1 MSSRPRHTA
10 ANDVAPPLPHS
21 IEAER
26 AVLGS
31 VLLDAS
37 ALTVARDDEQLQAE
51 HFFLRENLRVYSRMV
66 ELREKNVPV
75 DLVTILD
82 DLERV
87 GDLENA
93 GGTSYISGLADGL
106 PRVNNVAHY
115 ARIVKQRAVLRSLI
129 HSASSIQEEA
139 FAASDDADVILDR
152 FDVILQQL
160 RKASRSNAWRQ
171 KFHTV
176 DELPD
181 GGVVHLIENILPEG
195 VGFVG
200 GLSGTG
206 KTWFCLSM
214 ARGLTT
220 GQKFLGVWSVPEL
233 QNVLY
238 LCPEMGAKAF
248 KRRCRRMGIGGE
260 RFRCQTIADGAA
272 LDLAD
277 SVLLAAVRELHPVIF
292 LDTSIRFSSAE
303 NENSAGENRALVRAI
318 FALLRTGAKA
328 VICLHHRGKDAAR
341 SKADELTL
349 ENTLRG
355 TTDLGAIAD
364 VVFGLKYDQLDGGHS
379 PYLKESK
386 KLVRLHISCVKA
398 RDFTPVENF
407 RIQLNPFLDQ
417 HGDFA
422 VLVDQPQH
430 SLPDVDRL
438 VAAIQDNPKATKI
451 RLQEL
456 TGIGRNKI
464 SKLAATVNWHYKPLT
479 GWTHG

>member
-1 MSSRPRHTA
+1 VSTRP
-10 ANDVAPPLPHS
+10 ANDTALVLPHS
-21 IEAER
+21 IEGER

-31 VLLDAS
+31 ILLDVS
-37 ALTVARDDEQLQAE
+37 ALSVAADVERLQPD
-51 HFFLRENLRVYSRMV
+51 HFFLRQNFHVYRNMLDLRA
-66 ELREKNVPV
+66 KNVPV
-75 DLVTILD
+75 DIVTVLD
-82 DLERV
+82 SLERS
-87 GDLENA
+87 GDLETA
-93 GGTSYISGLADGL
+93 GGAAYVSGLPDGL

-115 ARIVKQRAVLRSLI
+115 ARIVKQKAVLRSLI
-129 HSASSIQEEA
+129 HYTSSIQEQA
-139 FAASDDADVILDR
+139 FAASDDADVILDG
-152 FDVILQQL
+152 FDAVLQQL
-160 RKASRSNAWRQ
+160 RKACHSNVWQQ
-171 KFHTV
+171 KFHLV

-220 GQKFLGVWSVPEL
+220 GQKFLGLWSVPEL

-238 LCPEMGAKAF
+238 LCPEMGAKSF

-277 SVLLAAVRELHPVIF
+277 PILLAAVRELHPVIF
-292 LDTSIRFSSAE
+292 LDTSIRFSDAE
-303 NENSAGENRALVRAI
+303 NENSAGENRALVRTI

-386 KLVRLHISCVKA
+386 KLVRLQVSCVKA
-398 RDFTPVENF
+398 RDFIAVESF
-407 RIQLNPFLDQ
+407 RIQLNPFLDE

-430 SLPDVDRL
+430 ALPDVDRL
-438 VAAIQDNPKATKI
+438 IAAIEDNRKVTKVK
-451 RLQEL
+451 LQEL

-464 SKLAATVNWHYKPLT
+464 SKLAATAGWHYKPLT
-479 GWTHG
+479 GWTNG

>member
-1 MSSRPRHTA
+1 VSNRPIPVNDTA
-10 ANDVAPPLPHS
+10 TVLPHS
-21 IEAER
+21 KSAEQ
-26 AVLGS
+26 AVLGTILS
-31 VLLDAS
+31 HSATLAAASEIVSPTDFYIPQNARVFSRMLDLQRQGIPADVVTVLES
-37 ALTVARDDEQLQAE
+37 LTKSHATTDDESYLLE
-51 HFFLRENLRVYSRMV
+51 LLREQ
-66 ELREKNVPV
+66 
-75 DLVTILD
+75 
-82 DLERV
+82 
-87 GDLENA
+87 
-93 GGTSYISGLADGL
+93 DGSS
-106 PRVNNVAHY
+106 HIGFY
-115 ARIVKQRAVLRSLI
+115 CKIVKEKAVLRAAI
-129 HSASSIQEEA
+129 RAAEAIQQQA
-139 FAASDDADVILDR
+139 LAADDDADVILDR
-152 FDVILQQL
+152 LDAILQQV
-160 RKASRSNAWRQ
+160 RKAGCSKAWQQ

-206 KTWFCLSM
+206 KTWLCLSM
-214 ARGLTT
+214 ARALTT

-238 LCPEMGAKAF
+238 LCPEMGAKSF

-260 RFRCQTIADGAA
+260 RFRCQTIDDGAA

-277 SVLLAAVRELHPVIF
+277 PVLLAAVRELHPVIF

-328 VICLHHRGKDAAR
+328 VLCLHHRGKDAAR

-386 KLVRLHISCVKA
+386 KLVRLHVSCVKA
-398 RDFTPVENF
+398 RDFIPVESF
-407 RIQLNPFLDQ
+407 RIQLNPFLDDR
-417 HGDFA
+417 HDFA
-422 VLVDQPQH
+422 VLADQPQH
-430 SLPDVDRL
+430 SIPDVDRL
-438 VAAIQDNPKATKI
+438 VAAIQDNPTATKI
-451 RLQEL
+451 KLQEL

-464 SKLAATVNWHYKPLT
+464 SKLAATVGWHYKPLT
-479 GWTHG
+479 GWTHD